1 MKDKTK
7 YHIPRKYKKP
17 EIPEFKKDRARI
29 YEEMDYEIDMKV
41 GITLE
46 QLYAYNEE
54 EYFTCIHRTIHDKD
68 SIFKKGISYGND
80 DTPEFGNHVQIFQNF
95 PTMLS
100 EIKNCN
106 NYKGSTGC
114 FIIKVPKKDVNRK
127 FANDSSEP
135 IYYKNK
141 DGYTYLRPE
150 FIAAYVPV
158 FEKELKDVEL
168 NKYSHND
175 IYEEDTT
182 FYFDQNLLNVDDI
195 KQNY

>member
-41 GITLE
+41 GIALE
-46 QLYAYNEE
+46 QLYTYNEE

-68 SIFKKGISYGND
+68 SIFKKGISYEKD

-95 PTMLS
+95 PAMLL
-100 EIKNCN
+100 EIKKCH

-114 FIIKVPKKDVNRK
+114 FIIKVPKKDVKEK
-127 FANDSSEP
+127 FADDTSEP

-141 DGYTYLRPE
+141 DGNIYLRPE

-158 FEKELKDVEL
+158 SNNILEDVEL
-168 NKYSHND
+168 NKYRHDD
-175 IYEEDTT
+175 IYDNDTT
-182 FYFDQNLLNVDDI
+182 FYFDKSLLDNNI
-195 KQNY
+195 INQKY